1 MSFEIPKVEINPPKR
16 KEDGEASIID
26 GGSPFTDEHLLEQAG
41 SPLGKYMDKMLEKCI
56 DDDDGES
63 R

>member
-1 MSFEIPKVEINPPKR
+1 MSFEIPKVEINPPKS
-16 KEDGEASIID
+16 KKDGEGPIND

-41 SPLGKYMDKMLEKCI
+41 SPLGKYMDGMLEKCI
-56 DDDDGES
+56 DDGAS